1 MTRRQLRIVV
11 ILVVCAYAAL
21 GILGATLRLTAPGTD
36 IYDAYKEMV
45 PFVFAIP
52 AALLGYAFQQ
62 RSSYLASLRALW
74 SRLVQSVNLAVQYT
88 YDDQTTQRQHAE
100 VMTQLAVAIDEVRGV
115 YRNVHEHDGNPGQ
128 YPYEP
133 IKHIYVLV
141 HDLGY
146 GVVDAT
152 RRKKAR
158 EQILADWQSI
168 RSAFLS
174 EFDRAE
180 PSHPI
185 TAANMGPDSAV
196 QQS

>member
-1 MTRRQLRIVV
+1 MTRKQLQ
-11 ILVVCAYAAL
+11 LVVTLVVSAYAAL
-21 GILGATLRLTAPGTD
+21 GVLGAALRLLAPGSD

-45 PFVFAIP
+45 PFAFAIP

-62 RSSYLASLRALW
+62 RGSYLASLRALW
-74 SRLVQSVNLAVQYT
+74 SKLVQSVNLAVQFT

-115 YRNVHEHDGNPGQ
+115 YRNVRERDGNPGQ

-146 GVVDAT
+146 GAVEPS
-152 RRKKAR
+152 RRKRAR

-180 PSHPI
+180 PSQPI
-185 TAANMGPDSAV
+185 TAADMGVDSSV

>member
-21 GILGATLRLTAPGTD
+21 GILGATLRLAAPGTD

-62 RSSYLASLRALW
+62 RGSYLASLRALW

-88 YDDQTTQRQHAE
+88 YDDQTTQRQHAK
-100 VMTQLAVAIDEVRGV
+100 VMTQLAVAIDEERGV
-115 YRNVHEHDGNPGQ
+115 YRNVHERDGNPGQ
-128 YPYEP
+128 
-133 IKHIYVLV
+133 
-141 HDLGY
+141 
-146 GVVDAT
+146 T
-152 RRKKAR
+152 
-158 EQILADWQSI
+158 
-168 RSAFLS
+168 
-174 EFDRAE
+174 
-180 PSHPI
+180 I